1 MEFVHLIVPYYHR
14 SDSCT
19 VVLVQNCALKFLRSR
34 PKSRF
39 GAQSPDSKC
48 ALRVC
53 PRGPSE
59 NSHFHELCP
68 VCDVPLGP
76 KPRYVVGRV
85 DLSSSAERLWPHIRR
100 IRLNSMIHNARNAPM
115 PREQGEIQ

>member
-1 MEFVHLIVPYYHR
+1 MAALFTFPQHPLAWDWHTQLELEERQPQMEFVHLIVPYYHR

-39 GAQSPDSKC
+39 GAESPDSKC

-68 VCDVPLGP
+68 VSDVPLGP
-76 KPRYVVGRV
+76 KPRYACAI
-85 DLSSSAERLWPHIRR
+85 S
-100 IRLNSMIHNARNAPM
+100 
-115 PREQGEIQ
+115 